1 MFLTH
6 GCNCSLP
13 LWSPAQQGQNVHLPR
28 VGQSSMVVNR
38 HQQACAGKCHES
50 WRNLLFSSFIFARTT
65 ACDSG
70 MEVAAKFHFSSW
82 PMMGA
87 NGQPPVGLI
96 GSSQR
101 TAFMVFAQGSETLEA
116 WASKGTCSPP
126 FKGEEMAS
134 WPSTNTWTAGTWGY
148 WFGTSVKDNSKTRTC
163 IQYVLL
169 PIHLHLHFHE
179 QIHIKRKIPMPIHMP
194 NNLQNIQICIY
205 VTAACVCVCIY
216 VTATCICTFIE
227 LVCRMCTLH
236 FIVQML
242 ARQKNMLGKV
252 RNRSQMRDQIV
263 KEYIA
268 FKYTHSTDTTT
279 QNHLVA

>member
-1 MFLTH
+1 
-6 GCNCSLP
+6 
-13 LWSPAQQGQNVHLPR
+13 
-28 VGQSSMVVNR
+28 
-38 HQQACAGKCHES
+38 
-50 WRNLLFSSFIFARTT
+50 
-65 ACDSG
+65 
-70 MEVAAKFHFSSW
+70 
-82 PMMGA
+82 
-87 NGQPPVGLI
+87 
-96 GSSQR
+96 
-101 TAFMVFAQGSETLEA
+101 
-116 WASKGTCSPP
+116 
-126 FKGEEMAS
+126 
-134 WPSTNTWTAGTWGY
+134 
-148 WFGTSVKDNSKTRTC
+148 
-163 IQYVLL
+163 
-169 PIHLHLHFHE
+169 
-179 QIHIKRKIPMPIHMP
+179 MPIHMP